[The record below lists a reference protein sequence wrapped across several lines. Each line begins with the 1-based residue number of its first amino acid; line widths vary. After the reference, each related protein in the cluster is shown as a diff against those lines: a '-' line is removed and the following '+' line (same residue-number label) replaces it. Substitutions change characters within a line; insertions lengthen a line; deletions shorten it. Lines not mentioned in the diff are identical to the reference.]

1 MKSNNELE
9 AKDVRIEDLET
20 NDEWQSIIVAYME
33 TWFDVDKK
41 FHLDINAQDSTWLN
55 MTVFF
60 DPYKDTVSI
69 LCEVDFDDGSEAF
82 YYEPTKNETELLK
95 DMIAQK
101 IQIEEDQTPK
111 EFCEH
116 YFDEEQEMKQ

>member
-1 MKSNNELE
+1 MKSNSELE

-20 NDEWQSIIVAYME
+20 DDEWQHIIVAHME

-69 LCEVDFDDGSEAF
+69 LCEVDSDDGSEAF

-111 EFCEH
+111 EICEH